1 VGAPRH
7 AGATA
12 SAAADHGRCEL
23 TTPGDAPTEPSL
35 VRPSL
40 ARSTGVMAVGTL
52 LSRVTGFGRVF
63 AMAYAF
69 GFVRTRLTDT
79 YNLANTTP
87 NIIYDLVLGGILSA
101 TLLPVFVHRLSTDD
115 EDDAWRSIS
124 AVCTVVV
131 VFLLGVSA
139 LFAAIAPWIV
149 RLYTLGNHGRDAG
162 DQRAVATYLLVLF
175 APQIFF
181 YGLVTLTTAILHA
194 RRRFAMPMF
203 APIFNNLIVIA
214 VLLSVPHVAHSLQ
227 LGSIRHDHRALL
239 LLGLGTTVGVVAMAV
254 VQLPA
259 LRGARARLRPVWAPH
274 DQLVRVV
281 LRLSGWTLGFS
292 VLNQIALW
300 VALILANRHTGDLSA
315 YQAAYSY
322 FFLLPYGIFAVS
334 LMSALQ
340 PDLSERW
347 ALDDVDGYRQRLS
360 IGVRTIAAVVV
371 PAAVGY
377 IVLAQPIVKLLLQ
390 HGRFSA
396 HDTHN
401 TAAVLAVMAVGL
413 PAFSVFLLLMRAY
426 QSMQDT
432 RTVFWLYLVENGV
445 NVVLALALYPSMG
458 VNGLALSF
466 ALAYIAGTAVA
477 LVHLRA
483 RIGGVD
489 GARLLRSAV
498 RVAVASGAMAGVIT
512 VASHAIGGAEGARLL
527 ARVGV
532 SVVAGLA
539 VYAGA
544 AVVLRV
550 DEITTL
556 LPIRRRASMEEH
568 G

>member
-1 VGAPRH
+1 
-7 AGATA
+7 
-12 SAAADHGRCEL
+12 
-23 TTPGDAPTEPSL
+23 
-35 VRPSL
+35 
-40 ARSTGVMAVGTL
+40 MAVGTL
-52 LSRVTGFGRVF
+52 LSRVSGFGRVF

-87 NIIYDLVLGGILSA
+87 NIIYDLVLGGVLSA
-101 TLLPVFVHRLSTDD
+101 TLLPVFVHRLSGDD

-124 AVCTVVV
+124 AVVTVVIV
-131 VFLLGVSA
+131 VLVGITA
-139 LFAAIAPWIV
+139 AFAVFAPWIV
-149 RLYTLGNHGRDAG
+149 RLYTLGNHGPDAD

-175 APQIFF
+175 APQVFF

-194 RRRFAMPMF
+194 RRRFAAPMF

-227 LGSIRHDHRALL
+227 LHTIRHDHRALL
-239 LLGLGTTVGVVAMAV
+239 LLGLGTTAGVVAMAL
-254 VQLPA
+254 VQFPA
-259 LRGARARLRPVWAPH
+259 LRGARARLRPVWAPR
-274 DQLVRVV
+274 DEMVRVV
-281 LRLSGWTLGFS
+281 LRLSGWTFGFS
-292 VLNQIALW
+292 ILNQVALW

-340 PDLSERW
+340 PDLAERW
-347 ALDDVDGYRQRLS
+347 ALADVAGYRQRLS
-360 IGVRTIAAVVV
+360 IGIRTIAAVIV
-371 PAAVGY
+371 PAAIGY

-390 HGRFSA
+390 HGRFTA

-401 TAAVLAVMAVGL
+401 TAKVLAVMAIGL
-413 PAFSVFLLLMRAY
+413 PAFSIYLLLMRAY
-426 QSMQDT
+426 QSMQDA
-432 RTVFWLYLVENGV
+432 RTVFYLYLVENGA

-458 VNGLALSF
+458 VNGLALAF
-466 ALAYIAGTAVA
+466 ALAYGVGTLAA
-477 LVHLRA
+477 FVHLRRRISGIDGRRLVRSLT
-483 RIGGVD
+483 RIGAASAAMAAVIALASRTVGSND
-489 GARLLRSAV
+489 GAGLV
-498 RVAVASGAMAGVIT
+498 
-512 VASHAIGGAEGARLL
+512 

-544 AVVLRV
+544 AVLLRV

-556 LPIRRRASMEEH
+556 LPIRRRAS
-568 G
+568 